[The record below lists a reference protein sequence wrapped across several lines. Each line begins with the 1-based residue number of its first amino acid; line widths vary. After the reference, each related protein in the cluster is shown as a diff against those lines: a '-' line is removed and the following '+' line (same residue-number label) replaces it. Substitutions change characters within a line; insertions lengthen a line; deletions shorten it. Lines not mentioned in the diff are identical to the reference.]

1 MSESIL
7 STIFILTA
15 KAFGE
20 LDSSTAPMQ
29 SQRVVMTI
37 MSESMRAWT
46 WASLLGALVE
56 GMGNGLLVGFGE
68 LVRL

>member
-37 MSESMRAWT
+37 ISESMRAWT
-46 WASLLGALVE
+46 WASSLGALVE
-56 GMGNGLLVGFGE
+56 FAKFSE
-68 LVRL
+68 FIS

>member
-15 KAFGE
+15 KAFGA

-29 SQRVVMTI
+29 SHRVVMTI

-46 WASLLGALVE
+46 CASVSAFVE
-56 GMGNGLLVGFGE
+56 FAKFP
-68 LVRL
+68 